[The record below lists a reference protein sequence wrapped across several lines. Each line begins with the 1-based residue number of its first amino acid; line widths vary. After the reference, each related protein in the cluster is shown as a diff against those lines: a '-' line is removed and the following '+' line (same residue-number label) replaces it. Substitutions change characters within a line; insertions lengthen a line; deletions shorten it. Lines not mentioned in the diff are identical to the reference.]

1 MPSTSKYNPEYHDS
15 WAWSLAIKGAT
26 DEEIADAFGISR
38 RTFIRWKQAHESLAE
53 MTMQGKEIADSR
65 VEKALYQRA
74 IGFEVTDTERIVDV
88 DSDGNTK
95 PVRVRNTT
103 KNYPPDTMAI
113 MYWLNNR
120 SKRTGEWA
128 QRQEVNVGVD
138 AESERTV
145 HIYLPANGRDVV
157 DEFAKDPFTKT
168 ES

>member
-1 MPSTSKYNPEYHDS
+1 MANKSKYNPLYHDD

-38 RTFIRWKQAHESLAE
+38 RTFIRWKQSYPSLDE
-53 MTMQGKEIADSR
+53 MTTQGKEIADSK

-74 IGFEVTDTERIVDV
+74 IGFEITDTERIVDV
-88 DSDGNTK
+88 DADGNTK
-95 PVRVRNTT
+95 PVRVKNTT
-103 KNYPPDTMAI
+103 KNVAPDTMAI

-120 SKRTGEWA
+120 AKKTGEWA
-128 QRQEVNVGVD
+128 QRQEVNVGID

-157 DEFAKDPFTKT
+157 DEFEEEPTQKNG
-168 ES
+168 